1 MISSHHLITPLKQM
15 MMKPNIPNLRS
26 RRGEAYMLLTVIF
39 LGFSVIVMSLAIDGL
54 GMAVTYR
61 RAVGLATVGAQ
72 AGAGALTQFDGSTP
86 ELASNACAVAI
97 DTVIASLPNGSASD
111 KAQVSC
117 VRQGNA
123 VQVIVVLK
131 PLRFF
136 GGPLALAVKDIRA
149 SAKAEPRYGIN
160 QEE

>member
-1 MISSHHLITPLKQM
+1 MRYEQV

-72 AGAGALTQFDGSTP
+72 AGTGVLMQFDGSTP

-111 KAQVSC
+111 KAQRELRATRQCRSGYRC
-117 VRQGNA
+117 VEA
-123 VQVIVVLK
+123 A
-131 PLRFF
+131 
-136 GGPLALAVKDIRA
+136 ALLWRPIG
-149 SAKAEPRYGIN
+149 SGT
-160 QEE
+160 